1 MNEGKRKRKYKGK
14 PTGWSKSKDREQMDS
29 PNKENPSQEDD
40 MNEEET
46 QALIDR
52 SNEKM
57 IDMLNKKFGGNTP
70 PGGDKMD
77 QDTKDYLEKLTQGV
91 ARQGE
96 MLEKLFGEQQQKEN
110 EKRFGELIEEQ
121 IKPVKDAYDGL
132 SKKIGRVEKLVCN
145 EDGTVCF
152 FTKEELENWKK
163 EQAKEL
169 EKAKGEAK
177 KIPEEKPNISQF
189 SNKELYSRLIES
201 KTAVEDLEKVHI
213 AKVLEDPNY
222 RAKVLDTLCDPKNE
236 QCRVDVMEKFNKFS
250 EQEEETEKKEKTK
263 EGKHFLLSK
272 K

>member
-1 MNEGKRKRKYKGK
+1 MNE
-14 PTGWSKSKDREQMDS
+14 
-29 PNKENPSQEDD
+29 KEIQD
-40 MNEEET
+40 
-46 QALIDR
+46 LIDK

-70 PGGDKMD
+70 LGGDKMD

-91 ARQGE
+91 TRQGE
-96 MLEKLFGEQQQKEN
+96 MLDKLFGEQQQKEN
-110 EKRFGELIEEQ
+110 EKRFGELIEER

-132 SKKIGRVEKLVCN
+132 SRKIGRVEKLVCN

-163 EQAKEL
+163 DQAKEL

-177 KIPEEKPNISQF
+177 KTSEEKPDFSQL
-189 SNKELYSRLIES
+189 SGQDLWDQIKKNETY
-201 KTAVEDLEKVHI
+201 VEDVGKIHI
-213 AKVLEDPNY
+213 KRVKEDPDY

>member
-1 MNEGKRKRKYKGK
+1 
-14 PTGWSKSKDREQMDS
+14 
-29 PNKENPSQEDD
+29 

-52 SNEKM
+52 SNEKV
-57 IDMLNKKFGGNTP
+57 IDMLNKKFGGDTP

-77 QDTKDYLEKLTQGV
+77 QDTKDYLEKIGKS
-91 ARQGE
+91 
-96 MLEKLFGEQQQKEN
+96 LEEHGKILEGLFGERERKEN

-163 EQAKEL
+163 EQAKEF

-177 KIPEEKPNISQF
+177 KTSEEKPDLSQLTGQDLWDEVKK
-189 SNKELYSRLIES
+189 NPTY
-201 KTAVEDLEKVHI
+201 VEDVGEIHI
-213 AKVLEDPNY
+213 KRVKEDPDY
-222 RAKVLDTLCDPKNE
+222 RDKMIAMLCDPKNE

-250 EQEEETEKKEKTK
+250 EQKEETKKKEKTP
-263 EGKHFLLSK
+263 EGKKFFLVK
-272 K
+272 

>member
-1 MNEGKRKRKYKGK
+1 VTEKRSV
-14 PTGWSKSKDREQMDS
+14 GWSKSKNEEKINKA
-29 PNKENPSQEDD
+29 NKENLSQGDD
-40 MNEEET
+40 MNEKET
-46 QALIDR
+46 QVLIDR

-77 QDTKDYLEKLTQGV
+77 QDTKNYLEKLTQGM
-91 ARQGE
+91 AKQGE
-96 MLEKLFGEQQQKEN
+96 MLDRLFGEKQQKEN
-110 EKRFGELIEEQ
+110 EKRFGELIEER

-163 EQAKEL
+163 EQAEEL

-177 KIPEEKPNISQF
+177 KTSEEKPDLSQLTGQDLWDQIKK
-189 SNKELYSRLIES
+189 NETY
-201 KTAVEDLEKVHI
+201 VEDVGKIHI
-213 AKVLEDPNY
+213 KRAKEDPNY
-222 RAKVLDTLCDPKNE
+222 RAKVLDILCDPKNE

-250 EQEEETEKKEKTK
+250 EQEEKTEKEEKTP
-263 EGKHFLLSK
+263 EGKKFFLVK
-272 K
+272 